1 MADPDTIR
9 IELVYATRDQQH
21 LLELEVPAGTTVT
34 EALHGSGMGDL
45 LGQSGVGV
53 FGRLVDADHVLQA
66 GERVE
71 ICRPLV
77 VDPKEARRRRAAAS
91 RSKSPRR

>member
-9 IELVYATRDQQH
+9 IEMVYAAPDRQQ
-21 LLELEVPAGTTVT
+21 LLELELPAGTTVA
-34 EALHGSGMGDL
+34 EALRRSGMEGL

-53 FGRLVDADHVLQA
+53 FGRPVETNHVLQD

-71 ICRPLV
+71 IYRPLV

-91 RSKSPRR
+91 RSKTSRR

>member
-53 FGRLVDADHVLQA
+53 FGRPVETNHVLQD

-71 ICRPLV
+71 IYRPLV

-91 RSKSPRR
+91 QSKTSRR